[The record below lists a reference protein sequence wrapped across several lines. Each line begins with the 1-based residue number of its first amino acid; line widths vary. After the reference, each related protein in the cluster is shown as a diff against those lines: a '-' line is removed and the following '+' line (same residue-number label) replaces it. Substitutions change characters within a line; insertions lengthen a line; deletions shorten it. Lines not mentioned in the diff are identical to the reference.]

1 MMDHSKLEMLTT
13 YMKAN
18 VAPILVENISKDVFV
33 EQAVIIEATIDKSL
47 LNGHYEGIEYLP
59 PEWFSKLKEKKLL
72 VINQLSSIP
81 KSDQKKFIELL
92 KYKKI
97 STFELPENCVIVI
110 TCEDSRMINEEI
122 YSLVAHIGEQNGN

>member
-1 MMDHSKLEMLTT
+1 MDHSKLEMLTT

-18 VAPILVENISKDVFV
+18 VAPILVENISKDVFAD
-33 EQAVIIEATIDKSL
+33 QAVIIESTIDKSL
-47 LNGHYEGIEYLP
+47 LNGHYEGTKYLP
-59 PEWFSKLKEKKLL
+59 PEWFSKLKEKNLL

-97 STFELPENCVIVI
+97 STFDLPENCVIVI
-110 TCEDSRMINEEI
+110 TCEDSRMINEEV